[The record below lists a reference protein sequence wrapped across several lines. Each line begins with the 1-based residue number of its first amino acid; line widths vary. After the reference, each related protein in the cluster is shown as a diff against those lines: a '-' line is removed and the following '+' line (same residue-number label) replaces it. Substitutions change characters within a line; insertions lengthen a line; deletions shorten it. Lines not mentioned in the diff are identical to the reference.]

1 MTARGRLRVAGA
13 QYSLDAVADLDA
25 FARKLDRWVADGA
38 STGARLLL
46 FPEYGAMEIAA
57 VAGAEAASSLTRSLA
72 AVADRLDAV
81 DRIHVDAARR
91 HGVYL
96 LAASGPRRRADGAFV
111 NAARLITPSGAVG
124 VQDKIIMTPFEHAWG
139 IVGGGPLR
147 VFETAIGNLAI
158 AICYDS
164 EFPLLVRAQVDAGA
178 DLLLVPSCTEF
189 LSGWHRVRT
198 GASARALE
206 NQIAAV
212 TSPTIG
218 FAPWSPAVD
227 RNTGASGIYVPPDK
241 SLSLT
246 GVVAEGAV
254 DTPGWVPGDIDFDAL
269 AALRAAGEMRNRTD
283 WTLQPGATVFAPG
296 TVEVLR
302 LD

>member
-13 QYSLDAVADLDA
+13 QYPLDALTDLDA
-25 FARKLDRWVADGA
+25 FARKLDGWVADGA
-38 STGARLLL
+38 AKGARLLV

-57 VAGAEAASSLTRSLA
+57 IAGPEAASSLTRSLA

-81 DRIHVDAARR
+81 DRIHADAARR
-91 HGVYL
+91 HVVYL
-96 LAASGPRRRADGAFV
+96 LAASGPRRRPDGAFV
-111 NAARLITPSGAVG
+111 NAARLVTPTGAIG

-147 VFETAIGNLAI
+147 VFETALGRLAI

-164 EFPLLVRAQVDAGA
+164 EFPLLVRAQVEAGA

-218 FAPWSPAVD
+218 LAPWSPAVD

-246 GVVAEGAV
+246 GVVAEGTV
-254 DTPGWVPGDIDFDAL
+254 DAPGWVAGDIDFDAL

-283 WTLQPGATVFAPG
+283 WTLQPGAATFAPG
-296 TVEVLR
+296 SVEIVR

>member
-1 MTARGRLRVAGA
+1 LRVAGA
-13 QYSLDAVADLDA
+13 QYPLDAVADLDA

-38 STGARLLL
+38 GTGARLLL

-72 AVADRLDAV
+72 AAADRLDAV
-81 DRIHVDAARR
+81 DHIHADAARR

-111 NAARLITPSGAVG
+111 NAARLITPSGAIG

-147 VFETAIGNLAI
+147 VFETAIGKLAI

-164 EFPLLVRAQVDAGA
+164 EFPLLVRAQVEAGA

-212 TSPTIG
+212 TSPTVG
-218 FAPWSPAVD
+218 LAPWSPAVD

-246 GVVAEGAV
+246 GVIAEGIV
-254 DTPGWVPGDIDFDAL
+254 DTPGWVAGDIDFDAL

-283 WTLQPGATVFAPG
+283 WDLQPGAAAFAPG
-296 TVEVLR
+296 TVEVVR